1 MTDEEMAEGY
11 KESRRHKCFSTDVRK
26 VQIEYEAYLDNLK
39 QAFLAGLKAGEA
51 KAKKEIEEALLRC
64 YQGYMEEQE

>member
-1 MTDEEMAEGY
+1 MTDEEMVEEY
-11 KESRRHKCFSTDVRK
+11 YNSKFKSNESHFSKFD
-26 VQIEYEAYLDNLK
+26 IE

-51 KAKKEIEEALLRC
+51 KANKEIEEALLRC